1 MIYDV
6 ESPSWWKLVNHYKD
20 GKPVKV
26 YFRHRAS
33 GWHLVI
39 DPFDRRKWYFSDCT
53 NRVWRTTPPPFDKDA
68 ACQTG
73 SGLVPPEVLALPEVP
88 VQPDIWTC
96 LGSSVANLSL
106 EQQSMVYD
114 RLVRFLELG
123 WFNLSPLSR

>member
-6 ESPSWWKLVNHYKD
+6 ESPSWWKLVNHFKD
-20 GKPVKV
+20 GKAVKV

-53 NRVWRTTPPPFDKDA
+53 SRVWRKTPPPFDKDA

-73 SGLVPPEVLALPEVP
+73 PELAPPEALALPEVP